1 MSNKMDKLKEVAG
14 ENVLDTEMLNLI
26 AGGNRA
32 QTEELWNFYMDHGA
46 GGFLKKYA
54 NNHAKGVME
63 ALKRETFPKDGA
75 LLGMS
80 SWKVTGLSN
89 ANVKTGDNI
98 YHTNDNTVFGK
109 GSYRHDEFMY
119 TLNQLYEAGNGRF
132 GGVG

>member
-14 ENVLDTEMLNLI
+14 ENVLDADMLNLI

-54 NNHAKGVME
+54 NNHARGVME
-63 ALKRETFPKDGA
+63 ALKRETFHNAGP
-75 LLGMS
+75 LGT

-89 ANVKTGDNI
+89 ASVKKGDNI
-98 YHTNDNTVFGK
+98 YHTDGRTMFAG
-109 GSYRHDEFMY
+109 GSYMHDEFMH
-119 TLNQLYEAGNGRF
+119 TLNQLYEEGNGRF
-132 GGVG
+132 GGVS